1 MRIMKEGKSGLE
13 TQKPSWMCD
22 SINTQKS
29 GPLHS
34 TYILVSRH
42 SFVFSLSRSS
52 LEYRMRQ
59 SWNVIY
65 KYLFRQRF
73 LYIWKGKAIHY
84 WNLNITERNRRA
96 LSLSPDSRRIWR
108 EHSRWSRCLR
118 CHCSRH
124 NSPRGKT
131 CNGNISTILWSWGAE
146 IKLMWRTWKSSSFCR
161 KWSHLDA
168 TLCFVSATFVCTCM
182 VPTQPGSAFLTR
194 RILAL
199 DLWYWRSRPVIK

>member
-1 MRIMKEGKSGLE
+1 
-13 TQKPSWMCD
+13 MCD

-42 SFVFSLSRSS
+42 SFVLRLSRSS

-65 KYLFRQRF
+65 KYLFSQR
-73 LYIWKGKAIHY
+73 KGKAIHY

-108 EHSRWSRCLR
+108 ERLRWSRCLQ
-118 CHCSRH
+118 CHCSQH

-131 CNGNISTILWSWGAE
+131 CNGNNSTILRSWGAE

-182 VPTQPGSAFLTR
+182 VPTRPGSAFLTR

>member
-34 TYILVSRH
+34 TYNLVSRH

-73 LYIWKGKAIHY
+73 LYIWKRKAIHY
-84 WNLNITERNRRA
+84 WNLNWTLNETGELYLYHLIVGGYGRNIQGGHVVCDVTA
-96 LSLSPDSRRIWR
+96 ASTTLLG
-108 EHSRWSRCLR
+108 
-118 CHCSRH
+118 
-124 NSPRGKT
+124 GKP
-131 CNGNISTILWSWGAE
+131 A
-146 IKLMWRTWKSSSFCR
+146 M
-161 KWSHLDA
+161 
-168 TLCFVSATFVCTCM
+168 ATFLQFCEVE
-182 VPTQPGSAFLTR
+182 AR
-194 RILAL
+194 R
-199 DLWYWRSRPVIK
+199 

>member
-1 MRIMKEGKSGLE
+1 MRIMKEGKHGPE

-42 SFVFSLSRSS
+42 SFVLRLSCSS

-65 KYLFRQRF
+65 KYLFSQR
-73 LYIWKGKAIHY
+73 KGKAIHY

-118 CHCSRH
+118 CHCSQH
-124 NSPRGKT
+124 NSPQGKT
-131 CNGNISTILWSWGAE
+131 CNGNNCTILRSWGAK

-182 VPTQPGSAFLTR
+182 VPTRPGSAFLTR